1 MGINLIAGQP
11 NVVVAKQTISFD
23 LAGITAINTAV
34 IFLVSNGELKSY
46 VPGRVINGITGFV
59 KNKGYYIVPL
69 VDMDL
74 QNWSLPPIV
83 RPSDGVPLIIFT
95 GESNSGGY
103 ADNSLAL
110 PAEIAAR
117 PSVQIINNLTLA
129 GFEDLNI
136 SVGNNIYGH
145 AGAES
150 WVGSRHGWE
159 LMLANRVEA
168 GTFIPS
174 PCYLVKTG
182 QGASQIANWAV
193 GGVYGSTNC
202 WQTFQDRVDLAID
215 IITTNTGTPPTPY
228 IFYSQGINDAIA
240 GTDVETWKTA
250 TLAHFDKIR
259 AKYGANTPIV
269 MTKLTPPYPLF
280 NAAIEEVA
288 GQRSDTYFAETSDL
302 PVQPDNNHW
311 DYASMKILSSRM
323 QDILLQNY
331 AI

>member
-103 ADNSLAL
+103 ALNSQATA
-110 PAEIAAR
+110 PEVAPRSA
-117 PSVQIINNLTLA
+117 VQILNNTTLLFEALDIGTNNLL
-129 GFEDLNI
+129 
-136 SVGNNIYGH
+136 GH
-145 AGAES
+145 EGLS
-150 WVGSRHGWE
+150 SGPTHGLE

-168 GTFIPS
+168 GTFVPA

-182 QGASQIANWAV
+182 QGASTIANWAV
-193 GGVYGSTNC
+193 GGFYGSTNC
-202 WQTFQDRVDLAID
+202 WQTFQDRVDEAINL
-215 IITTNTGTPPTPY
+215 ITTATGTPPTPY

-240 GTDVETWKTA
+240 GTDVNTWKTA

-259 AKYGANTPIV
+259 AKYGANVPIV
-269 MTKLTPPYPLF
+269 MTKLTAPYPVY
-280 NAAIEEVA
+280 NAAIEDLA
-288 GQRSDTYFAETSDL
+288 GQRSDLFFVETLDATTR
-302 PVQPDNNHW
+302 DTNHW
-311 DYASMKILSSRM
+311 DYAGMKLISGRM
-323 QDILLQNY
+323 QDVLLQNY